1 MYDQVQTGK
10 EKGVNSMAGIKI
22 LVVEDEF
29 IVANDIRNS
38 LEAMGYA
45 VVGIA
50 ASGEKAI
57 KKAKTEKPDLILMD
71 IMLRGEMNGIEA
83 AKEILARFNV
93 PVVFLTA
100 YADPLVIEQAKA
112 AKPFGYLIK
121 SYEDRQLKATIE
133 IALGK
138 FRTEEKMKYL
148 ALHDS
153 LTGLANRNLFH
164 DRLTHARFRA
174 YRYQHLAALLYID
187 LDEFGTINKIFNQEA
202 GDRVLMEAA
211 DRLTKSVRKTDTV
224 ARIGGDEFVVILQDV
239 QKKDDIELVA
249 KKIIH
254 TISRPISFNE
264 KECSVRA
271 SVGISVYPYDGLDND
286 TLRKKADSA
295 MHKVKKSGKNSYHF
309 CNFDDCSQGAGAPG
323 EMKDELKHCKLMPN
337 KEMFYDRLTYERA
350 SAYRSR
356 SFVGMLFLKLDS
368 FGDGRSEC
376 KTDAGV
382 FQKVSDRLKQ
392 AVRETDTVA
401 RIDEDEFVVMLQN
414 IQKKEEAEF
423 VAKKIIQSVNEP
435 FSLNN
440 KNYKICASIGI
451 SIYPYDGLDNN
462 TLMKK
467 ADEAIRIK
475 KNSDNNYYFCDFS
488 ADACF
493 ED

>member
-1 MYDQVQTGK
+1 
-10 EKGVNSMAGIKI
+10 MAGTKI
-22 LVVEDEF
+22 LIVEDEF

-57 KKAKTEKPDLILMD
+57 KKAEAERPDLILMD

-83 AKEILARFNV
+83 ARQILARFNV

-153 LTGLANRNLFH
+153 LTGLPNRNLFH

-174 YRYQHLAALLYID
+174 YRYQHLVALLYID
-187 LDEFGTINKIFNQEA
+187 LDEFGAINKTFSQEA
-202 GDRVLMEAA
+202 GDSVLREAA

-239 QKKDDIELVA
+239 RKKEDIELVA
-249 KKIIH
+249 KKIVS
-254 TISRPISFNE
+254 TISCPISFNG

-271 SVGISVYPYDGLDND
+271 SIGISIYPYDGLDND

-295 MHKVKKSGKNSYHF
+295 MHQVKKSGKNNYCF
-309 CNFDDCSQGAGAPG
+309 CGFDDSSHDIRPVK
-323 EMKDELKHCKLMPN
+323 MKDELKRCKLMPN
-337 KEMFYDRLTYERA
+337 EELFYDRLTYERA

-356 SFVGMLFLKLDS
+356 SFLGMLYLKLDMLS
-368 FGDGRSEC
+368 SAGDSSGRRADSGIF
-376 KTDAGV
+376 KKIA
-382 FQKVSDRLKQ
+382 DRLKR
-392 AVRETDTVA
+392 AVRETDTVVH
-401 RIDEDEFVVMLQN
+401 IGEDEFVVMLQN
-414 IQKKEEAEF
+414 IQKDDAEF
-423 VAKKIIQSVNEP
+423 VAKKLIQSINEP

-440 KNYKICASIGI
+440 KNYEISASIGI
-451 SIYPYDGLDNN
+451 SIYPYDGLDNT

-475 KNSDNNYYFCDFS
+475 KNSDNHYYFCDFS